1 MNLESNCTNY
11 NSSCDPTIL
20 SCQFISSLAKSKA
33 VKLEFFNSEEAMSTA
48 LGRAELR
55 ASVKVIHTNLFIT
68 ERLKTS
74 DECFRCLS
82 ISHSHF

>member
-1 MNLESNCTNY
+1 MNLESNCTNS

-20 SCQFISSLAKSKA
+20 SCQFLSSLAKSKA

-55 ASVKVIHTNLFIT
+55 ASVKVIQTCSLQRDSHLEIENF
-68 ERLKTS
+68 RLM
-74 DECFRCLS
+74 R
-82 ISHSHF
+82 